1 MPIQRINML
10 PSKKTILIVDDTE
23 SNIDMLLAILKEYDT
38 VVATNGEDA
47 LNILEEEAIDLV
59 LLDIVMS
66 GIDGFEVCRRMK
78 NNPNTHKIPVVF
90 ITAKSDEDTIEEAYS
105 IGGIDYVT
113 KPFKPRELRA
123 RVKTHL
129 EFQSMVQHLDFIAS
143 YDMLTGILNRRKFF
157 TLSQELFETHDNVCA
172 IMIDIDR
179 FKHIN
184 DSFGH
189 HGGDIALK
197 SIAQSIAHNLSNEA
211 IFGRLGGE
219 EFSILLTNVEERSV
233 MELVEKIREAIENS
247 EITLDD
253 ATRVHCTISSG
264 IAMKDAMTK
273 TLDMLLQKADNA
285 MYEAKEK
292 GRNRSIFRA

>member
-1 MPIQRINML
+1 ML

-157 TLSQELFETHDNVCA
+157 TLSQELFEAHDNVCA

-197 SIAQSIAHNLSNEA
+197 SIAQSIADNLPNEA

>member
-1 MPIQRINML
+1 ML
-10 PSKKTILIVDDTE
+10 QSKKTILIVDDTE

-38 VVATNGEDA
+38 VVATSGEDA
-47 LNILEEEAIDLV
+47 LMILKEEVIDLV
-59 LLDIVMS
+59 LLDIVMP

-78 NNPNTHKIPVVF
+78 KNSEWQKIPVVF
-90 ITAKSDEDTIEEAYS
+90 ITAKSDEDTIEEAYA

-157 TLSQELFETHDNVCA
+157 TLSQELFDTHENVCA
-172 IMIDIDR
+172 VMIDIDR

-189 HGGDIALK
+189 HSGDITLK
-197 SIAQSIAHNLSNEA
+197 SISQSIAQNLPNKA

-219 EFSILLTNVEERSV
+219 EFAILITNIEEATVMKLIEKVRKAVEE
-233 MELVEKIREAIENS
+233 S
-247 EITLDD
+247 EIILNDT
-253 ATRVHCTISSG
+253 THVHCTISSG
-264 IAMKDAMTK
+264 VAMKESMTK

>member
-1 MPIQRINML
+1 ML
-10 PSKKTILIVDDTE
+10 QSKKTILIVDDTE

-38 VVATNGEDA
+38 IVATNGEDA
-47 LNILEEEAIDLV
+47 LKILEEERVDLV
-59 LLDIVMS
+59 LLDILMP

-78 NNPNTHKIPVVF
+78 KNSEWQKIPVVF
-90 ITAKSDEDTIEEAYS
+90 ITAKSDEDTIEEAYA

-157 TLSQELFETHDNVCA
+157 TLSQELFDTHDNVCA
-172 IMIDIDR
+172 VMIDIDR

-184 DSFGH
+184 DCYGH
-189 HGGDIALK
+189 HSGDVVLK
-197 SIAQSIAHNLSNEA
+197 SISQSIAQNLPSEA

-219 EFSILLTNVEERSV
+219 EFAVLMTNTEESTLIR
-233 MELVEKIREAIENS
+233 LVEKVRKAIEES
-247 EITLDD
+247 EMILDD
-253 ATRVHCTISSG
+253 TTRVHCTISSG

>member
-1 MPIQRINML
+1 ML
-10 PSKKTILIVDDTE
+10 PNKKTILIVDDTE

-38 VVATNGEDA
+38 VVAMSGEDA
-47 LNILEEEAIDLV
+47 LKIVEEEAIDLV
-59 LLDIVMS
+59 LLDIVMP
-66 GIDGFEVCRRMK
+66 GIDGFEVCKRMK
-78 NNPNTHKIPVVF
+78 NAPKTHKIPVVF
-90 ITAKSDEDTIEEAYS
+90 ITAKSDEDTIEEAYA

-143 YDMLTGILNRRKFF
+143 YDMLTGIFNRRKFF
-157 TLSQELFETHDNVCA
+157 ERSQELFETHDNVCA

-189 HGGDIALK
+189 HNGDIVLK
-197 SIAQSIAHNLSNEA
+197 SIAQSIAKNLPSEA

-219 EFSILLTNVEERSV
+219 EFAILLINTEEKAV
-233 MELVEKIREAIENS
+233 MELIEKVRKGVETN
-247 EITLDD
+247 EIILDG
-253 ATRVHCTISSG
+253 TTQVHCTISSG
-264 IAMKDAMTK
+264 VAMKDTTTN
-273 TLDMLLQKADNA
+273 TLDILLQKADNA

-292 GRNRSIFRA
+292 GRNRTVFRA

>member
-1 MPIQRINML
+1 ML
-10 PSKKTILIVDDTE
+10 QSKKTILIVDDTE

-38 VVATNGEDA
+38 IVATNGEDA
-47 LNILEEEAIDLV
+47 LKILEEERVDLV
-59 LLDIVMS
+59 LLDILMP
-66 GIDGFEVCRRMK
+66 GIDGFEVCRRIK
-78 NNPNTHKIPVVF
+78 QNSEWNKIPVVF
-90 ITAKSDEDTIEEAYS
+90 ITAKSDEDTIEEAYA

-157 TLSQELFETHDNVCA
+157 TISQELFDTHDNVCA
-172 IMIDIDR
+172 VMIDIDR

-184 DSFGH
+184 DRYGH
-189 HGGDIALK
+189 HSGDVVLK
-197 SIAQSIAHNLSNEA
+197 IISENIAQNLPDGA

-219 EFSILLTNVEERSV
+219 EFTILMINRDEESI
-233 MELVEKIREAIENS
+233 MELVEVIRNAVEKS
-247 EITLDD
+247 EIIVENNTQ
-253 ATRVHCTISSG
+253 VHCTISSG
-264 IAMKDAMTK
+264 VAIKDDTVK
-273 TLDMLLQKADNA
+273 TLDILLQKADKA